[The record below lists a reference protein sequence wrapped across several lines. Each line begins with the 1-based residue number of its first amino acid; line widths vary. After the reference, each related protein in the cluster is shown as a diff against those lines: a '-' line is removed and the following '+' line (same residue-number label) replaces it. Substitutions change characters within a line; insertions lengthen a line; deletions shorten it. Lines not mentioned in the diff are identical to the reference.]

1 METDHLD
8 STVSAAQKDD
18 ATVTTDGARV
28 EARIEGVIVT
38 APINHVDHRGRV
50 FEIYAGPSEQWVDPL
65 VYCYAFTIRPNQVKG
80 WGLHLHKDDRY
91 TLITG
96 ELLALLYDAR
106 SDSPTHG
113 VVQKV
118 VLTGQGARQLLI
130 PRGVWHLNI
139 ALGDSEVH
147 LINHPT
153 AVYNHDNPD
162 RYLLPLDAP
171 EIPVDVRAYWPRQS
185 AHPPRT

>member
-1 METDHLD
+1 MDTDHID
-8 STVSAAQKDD
+8 SSLSRAQKDQ
-18 ATVTTDGARV
+18 ATVTTDGTRL
-28 EARIEGVIVT
+28 EARIDGVIVSS
-38 APINHVDHRGRV
+38 PITHVDHRGRV
-50 FEIYAGPSEQWVDPL
+50 FEIFAGPSDLWVEPL
-65 VYCYAFTIRPNQVKG
+65 IYCYAFTVRPNQIKG

-91 TLITG
+91 TLISG
-96 ELLALLYDAR
+96 EILTLLYDAR
-106 SDSPTHG
+106 TDSRTHG

-153 AVYNHDNPD
+153 AVYHHDEPD
-162 RYLLPLDAP
+162 RFVLPLDAP
-171 EIPVDVRAYWPRQS
+171 EIPVDVSIYFPRQTAQPARS
-185 AHPPRT
+185 

>member
-1 METDHLD
+1 MDTEHLD
-8 STVSAAQKDD
+8 ASLSGAQKDL
-18 ATVTTDGARV
+18 ASVTSDGARL

-50 FEIYAGPSEQWVDPL
+50 FEIYAGPSEQWVDPV
-65 VYCYAFTIRPNQVKG
+65 VYCYAFTIRPNQIKG
-80 WGLHLHKDDRY
+80 WGLHLNKEDRY

-96 ELLALLYDAR
+96 ELLTLLYDAR
-106 SDSPTHG
+106 KDSPSLG

-118 VLTGQGARQLLI
+118 VLTGQGPRQLLI

-147 LINHPT
+147 LINHPS
-153 AVYNHDNPD
+153 AVYNHDDPD

-171 EIPVDVRAYWPRQS
+171 EIPVDASVYLPPQS
-185 AHPPRT
+185 AGRVRT